1 MKIKH
6 KAPHLEKV
14 KYLDVGDRKAIKSYD
29 NTRKRKIR
37 ALKKVKFRED
47 S

>member
-6 KAPHLEKV
+6 KAPHLEKL
-14 KYLDVGDRKAIKSYD
+14 KYLDVEDRKAVKSYT

-37 ALKKVKFRED
+37 ALKKVT